1 MVPVTF
7 LVNTVETAGIRVLL
21 LDTPACLAYNL
32 TCCPVRRANVAFDI
46 VHGALF
52 CSSQLFE
59 QGKYQDAVTLLNKLL
74 RELKRLDDKQL
85 LVETHL
91 VEARVHNAL
100 RNTPKAKAALTAA
113 RTAGNS
119 IYIAPIMQVRP
130 AAVVIGPNKTTVV
143 LPQSLEATEICWR
156 IPKMSPRCF
165 GTATNIARCL
175 ISISLLSV
183 QAELDDMSG
192 TLHCEEGDYK
202 TSFSY
207 FLESYEAFDS
217 QEDARALRSLKVC
230 AFPWPSRK
238 GETGLHDR
246 LTYEHVAFTVQYW

>member
-1 MVPVTF
+1 RLREYAT
-7 LVNTVETAGIRVLL
+7 
-21 LDTPACLAYNL
+21 
-32 TCCPVRRANVAFDI
+32 
-46 VHGALF
+46 LF
-52 CSSQLFE
+52 IQLFE
-59 QGKYQDAVTLLNKLL
+59 QGKYQNAVALLNKLL
-74 RELKRLDDKQL
+74 RELKRMDDKQL

-119 IYIAPIMQVRP
+119 IYISPIM
-130 AAVVIGPNKTTVV
+130 
-143 LPQSLEATEICWR
+143 
-156 IPKMSPRCF
+156 
-165 GTATNIARCL
+165 
-175 ISISLLSV
+175 

-217 QEDARALRSLKVC
+217 QEDSRALRSLK
-230 AFPWPSRK
+230 
-238 GETGLHDR
+238 
-246 LTYEHVAFTVQYW
+246 